1 MTFSKK
7 NQNSVKINLISV
19 SNKLIFLLVLAIIFS
34 CSSVKKTQED
44 LNTGNYGAAINK
56 SILKL
61 AENKTKKGN
70 QDYVYMLEDA
80 FQKNTDRELKRID
93 FLKKEGN
100 SANAEKIY
108 NTYVRLHSIQERITS
123 LLPLPIYDENR
134 SASFDFKNY
143 ESDLLSSKNDLSDY
157 LYKNASNLL
166 STAKYKYDY
175 RKAYEDFTYLSE
187 LNPNYMDTRDKIEES
202 YQKGLDYVNV
212 KLFNNT
218 DKIIPS
224 DLEEDLLNFNTYG
237 LNDLWTTYHTNP
249 QSNIN
254 YDYDMLLEFTNIII
268 SPEHVNEKQIIKE
281 KQIKDGWKYLLDDN
295 GNVVKDSLGN
305 QIKVDKFRTV
315 RCNFYKFT
323 QHKDVQISGNV
334 SYVDLKNKQQV
345 NSYPLTS
352 GFVFEHIY
360 ANYDGDKRALESD
373 LIKFLSARSVQF
385 PSNEQMVYD
394 AGEDLK
400 NKIKSIVK
408 RHKFN

>member
-1 MTFSKK
+1 MNFLKK
-7 NQNSVKINLISV
+7 NQESFVINIFNVISKLFILLIV
-19 SNKLIFLLVLAIIFS
+19 VTLFS

-44 LNTGNYGAAINK
+44 LNSGNYEAAINK
-56 SILKL
+56 SLAKL
-61 AENKTKKGN
+61 ADNKSKKGN
-70 QDYVYMLEDA
+70 QDYIYLLEDA
-80 FQKNTDRELKRID
+80 FKKNSNRELKRID

-100 SANAEKIY
+100 PANAEKIY
-108 NTYVRLHSIQERITS
+108 NTYVRLNTIQERITP
-123 LLPLPIYDENR
+123 LLPLQIYDENR
-134 SASFDFKNY
+134 NASFQFKKY
-143 ESDLLSSKNDLSDY
+143 ETNIINSKNELSAY
-157 LYKNASNLL
+157 LYENASNLL
-166 STAKYKYDY
+166 NTAKYKNEY

-187 LNPNYMDTRDKIEES
+187 LSPNYKDTRDKIEES
-202 YQKGLDYVNV
+202 YQKGLDFVNV

-218 DKIIPS
+218 DKIIPT

-249 QSNIN
+249 QNNIK
-254 YDYDMLLEFTNIII
+254 YDYDMVLEFTNINI

-315 RCNFYKFT
+315 RCNFYKFI
-323 QHKDVQISGNV
+323 QHKDVQISGNI
-334 SYVDLKNKQQV
+334 SYVDLKTNQQI

-360 ANYDGDKRALESD
+360 ANYDGDKRALENG

-400 NKIKSIVK
+400 NNIKNIIR

>member
-1 MTFSKK
+1 MNFSKK
-7 NQNSVKINLISV
+7 NQESFTSNRFNVI
-19 SNKLIFLLVLAIIFS
+19 NKLFILLIVVTLFS

-44 LNTGNYGAAINK
+44 LNTGNYVAAINK
-56 SILKL
+56 SLVKL
-61 AENKTKKGN
+61 ADNKSKKGN
-70 QDYVYMLEDA
+70 QDYIYLLEDA
-80 FQKNTDRELKRID
+80 FEKNSNRELKRID
-93 FLKKEGN
+93 FLKQEGN
-100 SANAEKIY
+100 PANSEKIY
-108 NTYVRLHSIQERITS
+108 NTYVRLNSIQERIKP
-123 LLPLPIYDENR
+123 LLPLQIYDENR
-134 SASFDFKNY
+134 NASFQIKKY
-143 ESDLLSSKNDLSDY
+143 ETDIINSKNELSAY
-157 LYKNASNLL
+157 LYENASNLL
-166 STAKYKYDY
+166 KTAKYKNEY

-187 LNPNYMDTRDKIEES
+187 LSPNYKDTRDKIEES
-202 YQKGLDYVNV
+202 YQKGLDFVNV

-218 DKIIPS
+218 DKIIPT

-249 QSNIN
+249 QNNIK
-254 YDYDMLLEFTNIII
+254 YDYDMLLEFTNINI

-295 GNVVKDSLGN
+295 GNSVKDSLGN
-305 QIKVDKFRTV
+305 QIKIDKFRTV
-315 RCNFYKFT
+315 RCNYYRFT
-323 QHKDVQISGNV
+323 QHKDVQISGNI
-334 SYVDLKNKQQV
+334 SYVDLKTSQQI

-360 ANYDGDKRALESD
+360 ANYDGDKRALEND

-400 NKIKSIVK
+400 NNIKSIIR

>member
-1 MTFSKK
+1 MNFSKK
-7 NQNSVKINLISV
+7 NQESFTNNRFNVI
-19 SNKLIFLLVLAIIFS
+19 NKLFILLIVVTLFS

-44 LNTGNYGAAINK
+44 LNTGNYVAAINK
-56 SILKL
+56 SLVKL
-61 AENKTKKGN
+61 ADNKSKKGN
-70 QDYVYMLEDA
+70 QDYIYLLEDA
-80 FQKNTDRELKRID
+80 FEKNSNRELKRID
-93 FLKKEGN
+93 FLKQEGN

-108 NTYVRLHSIQERITS
+108 NTYVRLNSIQERIAP
-123 LLPLPIYDENR
+123 LLPLQIYDENR
-134 SASFDFKNY
+134 NASFQFKKY
-143 ESDLLSSKNDLSDY
+143 ETDIINSKNELSAY
-157 LYKNASNLL
+157 LYENASNLL
-166 STAKYKYDY
+166 NTAKYKNEY
-175 RKAYEDFTYLSE
+175 RKAYDDFTYLSE
-187 LNPNYMDTRDKIEES
+187 LSPNYKDTRDKIEES
-202 YQKGLDYVNV
+202 YQKGLDFVNV

-218 DKIIPS
+218 DKIIPT

-249 QSNIN
+249 QSNIK
-254 YDYDMLLEFTNIII
+254 YDYDMLLEFTNINI

-295 GNVVKDSLGN
+295 GNSVKDSLGN

-315 RCNFYKFT
+315 RCNYYRFT
-323 QHKDVQISGNV
+323 QHKDVQISGNI
-334 SYVDLKNKQQV
+334 SYVDLKTSQQI

-360 ANYDGDKRALESD
+360 ANYDGDKRALEND

-400 NKIKSIVK
+400 NNIKNIIR

>member
-1 MTFSKK
+1 MNFSKK
-7 NQNSVKINLISV
+7 NQESFTGNRFNVI
-19 SNKLIFLLVLAIIFS
+19 NKLFILLIVVTLFS

-44 LNTGNYGAAINK
+44 LNTGNYVAAINK
-56 SILKL
+56 SLVKL
-61 AENKTKKGN
+61 ADNKSKKGN
-70 QDYVYMLEDA
+70 QDYIYLLEDA
-80 FQKNTDRELKRID
+80 FEKNSNRELKRID
-93 FLKKEGN
+93 FLKQEGN
-100 SANAEKIY
+100 PANSEKIY
-108 NTYVRLHSIQERITS
+108 NTYVRLNSIQERIKP
-123 LLPLPIYDENR
+123 LLPLQIYDENR
-134 SASFDFKNY
+134 NASFQIKKY
-143 ESDLLSSKNDLSDY
+143 ETDIINSKNELSAY
-157 LYKNASNLL
+157 LYENASNLL
-166 STAKYKYDY
+166 KTAKYKNEY

-187 LNPNYMDTRDKIEES
+187 LSPNYKDTRDKIEES
-202 YQKGLDYVNV
+202 YQKGLDFVNV

-218 DKIIPS
+218 DKIIPT

-249 QSNIN
+249 QNNIK
-254 YDYDMLLEFTNIII
+254 YDYDMLLEFTNINI

-295 GNVVKDSLGN
+295 GNSVKDSLGN
-305 QIKVDKFRTV
+305 QIKIDKFRTV
-315 RCNFYKFT
+315 RCNYYRFT
-323 QHKDVQISGNV
+323 QHKDVQISGNI
-334 SYVDLKNKQQV
+334 SYVDLKTSQQI

-360 ANYDGDKRALESD
+360 ANYDGDKRALEND

-400 NKIKSIVK
+400 NNIKSIIR

>member
-1 MTFSKK
+1 MNFSKK
-7 NQNSVKINLISV
+7 NQESFTGNRFNVI
-19 SNKLIFLLVLAIIFS
+19 NKLFILLIVVTLFS

-44 LNTGNYGAAINK
+44 LNTGNYVAAINK
-56 SILKL
+56 SLVKL
-61 AENKTKKGN
+61 ADNKSKKGN
-70 QDYVYMLEDA
+70 QDYIYLLEDA
-80 FQKNTDRELKRID
+80 FKKNSNRELKRID
-93 FLKKEGN
+93 FLKQEGN
-100 SANAEKIY
+100 PANSEKIY
-108 NTYVRLHSIQERITS
+108 NTYVRLNSIQERIKP
-123 LLPLPIYDENR
+123 LLPLQIYDENR
-134 SASFDFKNY
+134 NASFQIKKY
-143 ESDLLSSKNDLSDY
+143 ETDIINSKNELSAY
-157 LYKNASNLL
+157 LYENASNLL
-166 STAKYKYDY
+166 KTAKYKNEY

-187 LNPNYMDTRDKIEES
+187 LSPNYKDTRDKIEES
-202 YQKGLDYVNV
+202 YQKGLDFVNV

-218 DKIIPS
+218 DKIIPT

-249 QSNIN
+249 QNNIK
-254 YDYDMLLEFTNIII
+254 YDYDMLLEFTNINI

-295 GNVVKDSLGN
+295 GNSVKDSLGN
-305 QIKVDKFRTV
+305 QIKIDKFRTV
-315 RCNFYKFT
+315 RCNYYRFT
-323 QHKDVQISGNV
+323 QHKDVQISGNI
-334 SYVDLKNKQQV
+334 SYVDLKTSQQI

-360 ANYDGDKRALESD
+360 ANYDGDKRALEND

-400 NKIKSIVK
+400 NNIKSIIR

>member
-19 SNKLIFLLVLAIIFS
+19 SNKLIFLLVLVIIFS

>member
-1 MTFSKK
+1 MNFLKK
-7 NQNSVKINLISV
+7 NQESFVINIFNVISKLFILLIV
-19 SNKLIFLLVLAIIFS
+19 VTLFS

-44 LNTGNYGAAINK
+44 LNSGNYEAAINK
-56 SILKL
+56 SLAKL
-61 AENKTKKGN
+61 ADNKSKKGN
-70 QDYVYMLEDA
+70 QDYIYLLEDA
-80 FQKNTDRELKRID
+80 FKKNSNRELKRID

-100 SANAEKIY
+100 PANAEKIY
-108 NTYVRLHSIQERITS
+108 NTYVRLNTIQERITP
-123 LLPLPIYDENR
+123 LLPLQIYDENR
-134 SASFDFKNY
+134 NASFQFKKY
-143 ESDLLSSKNDLSDY
+143 ETNIINSKSELSAY
-157 LYKNASNLL
+157 LYENASNLL
-166 STAKYKYDY
+166 NTAKYKNEY

-187 LNPNYMDTRDKIEES
+187 LSPNYKDTRDKIEES
-202 YQKGLDYVNV
+202 YQKGLDFVNV

-218 DKIIPS
+218 DKIIPT

-249 QSNIN
+249 QNNIK
-254 YDYDMLLEFTNIII
+254 YDYDMVLEFTNINI

-315 RCNFYKFT
+315 RCNFYKFI
-323 QHKDVQISGNV
+323 QHKDVQISGNI
-334 SYVDLKNKQQV
+334 SYVDLKTNQQI

-360 ANYDGDKRALESD
+360 ANYDGDKRALENG

-400 NKIKSIVK
+400 NNIKNIIR

>member
-1 MTFSKK
+1 MNFSKK
-7 NQNSVKINLISV
+7 NQESFTINRFNWI
-19 SNKLIFLLVLAIIFS
+19 NKLFILLILVTSLS

-44 LNTGNYGAAINK
+44 LNSGNYQAAINK
-56 SILKL
+56 SLVKL
-61 AENKTKKGN
+61 ADNKSKKGN
-70 QDYVYMLEDA
+70 QDYIYLLEDA
-80 FQKNTDRELKRID
+80 FKKNSNRELKRID
-93 FLKKEGN
+93 FLKQEGN
-100 SANAEKIY
+100 PANAEKIY
-108 NTYVRLHSIQERITS
+108 NTYVRLNSIQERITP
-123 LLPLPIYDENR
+123 LLPLQIYDENR
-134 SASFDFKNY
+134 NASFQFKKY
-143 ESDLLSSKNDLSDY
+143 ETDIINSKTELSAY

-166 STAKYKYDY
+166 NTAKYKNEY

-187 LNPNYMDTRDKIEES
+187 LSPNYKDTRDKIEES
-202 YQKGLDYVNV
+202 YQKGLDFVNV

-218 DKIIPS
+218 DKIIPT

-249 QSNIN
+249 QNNIK
-254 YDYDMLLEFTNIII
+254 YDYDMLLEFTNINI

-295 GNVVKDSLGN
+295 GNEVKDSLGN

-323 QHKDVQISGNV
+323 QHKDVQISGNI
-334 SYVDLKNKQQV
+334 SYVDLKTNQQI

-360 ANYDGDKRALESD
+360 ANYDGDKRALEND
-373 LIKFLSARSVQF
+373 LIKFLSARSVHF

-400 NKIKSIVK
+400 NNIKNIIR

>member
-1 MTFSKK
+1 MNFSKK
-7 NQNSVKINLISV
+7 NQESFTISRFNWI
-19 SNKLIFLLVLAIIFS
+19 NKLFILLIVVTLFS

-44 LNTGNYGAAINK
+44 LNTGNYEAAINK
-56 SILKL
+56 SLVKL
-61 AENKTKKGN
+61 ADNKSKKGN
-70 QDYVYMLEDA
+70 QDYIYLLEDA
-80 FQKNTDRELKRID
+80 FEKNSNRELKRID
-93 FLKKEGN
+93 FLKQEGN
-100 SANAEKIY
+100 PANAEKIY
-108 NTYVRLHSIQERITS
+108 NTYVRLNSIQERITPI
-123 LLPLPIYDENR
+123 LPLQIYDENR
-134 SASFDFKNY
+134 NASFQFKKY
-143 ESDLLSSKNDLSDY
+143 ETEIINSKNELSAY
-157 LYKNASNLL
+157 LYANASNLL
-166 STAKYKYDY
+166 NTAKYKNEY
-175 RKAYEDFTYLSE
+175 RKAYADFTYLSE
-187 LNPNYMDTRDKIEES
+187 LSPNYKDTRDKIEES
-202 YQKGLDYVNV
+202 YQKGLDFVNV

-218 DKIIPS
+218 DKIIPT

-249 QSNIN
+249 QSNIK
-254 YDYDMLLEFTNIII
+254 YDYDMLLDFTNINI

-295 GNVVKDSLGN
+295 GNAVKDSLGN

-315 RCNFYKFT
+315 RCNFYKFI
-323 QHKDVQISGNV
+323 QHKDVQISGNI
-334 SYVDLKNKQQV
+334 SYVDLKTNQQI

-360 ANYDGDKRALESD
+360 ANYDGDKRALEND

-400 NKIKSIVK
+400 NNIKNIIR

>member
-7 NQNSVKINLISV
+7 NHNPVKVNLMSV
-19 SNKLIFLLVLAIIFS
+19 SNRLIFLLVLAIIFS

-80 FQKNTDRELKRID
+80 FQKNTDREIKRID

-281 KQIKDGWKYLLDDN
+281 KQIKDGWKYLLDAN

-334 SYVDLKNKQQV
+334 SYVDLINKQQV

>member
-1 MTFSKK
+1 MNFSKK
-7 NQNSVKINLISV
+7 NQEFLPIKASNVSRILLSSLI
-19 SNKLIFLLVLAIIFS
+19 IAIIFS

-44 LNTGNYGAAINK
+44 LNTGNYVSAINK
-56 SILKL
+56 SLAKL
-61 AENKTKKGN
+61 AENKTRKGN

-80 FQKNTDRELKRID
+80 FAKNSNRELKQIN

-100 SANAEKIY
+100 PANAERIY
-108 NTYVRLHSIQERITS
+108 NTYVRLNSIQERITP

-134 SASFDFKNY
+134 SAVFQFKRY
-143 ESDLLSSKNDLSDY
+143 ETDIINSKNELSAY

-166 STAKYKYDY
+166 NTAKYKYEY
-175 RKAYEDFTYLSE
+175 RKAYEDFSYLSK
-187 LNPNYMDTRDKIEES
+187 LSPNYKDTRDKIEES
-202 YQKGLDYVNV
+202 YQKGLDFVNV
-212 KLFNNT
+212 KLYNNT
-218 DKIIPS
+218 DKIIPV

-249 QSNIN
+249 QSNIK
-254 YDYDMLLEFTNIII
+254 YDFDMLLEFTNINI
-268 SPEHVNEKQIIKE
+268 SPEHINEKQIIKE
-281 KQIKDGWKYLLDDN
+281 KQIKDGWKYLLDTN
-295 GNVVKDSLGN
+295 GNAVKDSLGN
-305 QIKVDKFRTV
+305 QIKVDKFKTV
-315 RCNFYKFT
+315 KCNFYKFT
-323 QHKDVQISGNV
+323 QHKDVQISGNI
-334 SYVDLKNKQQV
+334 SYVDLKTNQQI

-400 NKIKSIVK
+400 NNIKNIVK

>member
-19 SNKLIFLLVLAIIFS
+19 SNKLIFLLVLVIIFS

-334 SYVDLKNKQQV
+334 SYVDLINKQQV

>member
-254 YDYDMLLEFTNIII
+254 YDYDMLLEFTNIFI

>member
-1 MTFSKK
+1 MNFSKK
-7 NQNSVKINLISV
+7 NQESFTINRFNVISKISILLIV
-19 SNKLIFLLVLAIIFS
+19 VTLFS

-44 LNTGNYGAAINK
+44 LNTGNYEAAINK
-56 SILKL
+56 SLVKL
-61 AENKTKKGN
+61 ADNKSKKGN
-70 QDYVYMLEDA
+70 QDYIYLLEDA
-80 FQKNTDRELKRID
+80 FEKNSNRELKRID
-93 FLKKEGN
+93 FLKQEGN
-100 SANAEKIY
+100 PANAEKIY
-108 NTYVRLHSIQERITS
+108 NTYVRLNSIQERITP
-123 LLPLPIYDENR
+123 LLPLQIYDENR
-134 SASFDFKNY
+134 NASFQFKKY
-143 ESDLLSSKNDLSDY
+143 ETDIINSKNELSAY
-157 LYKNASNLL
+157 LYENASNLL
-166 STAKYKYDY
+166 NTAKYKNEY

-187 LNPNYMDTRDKIEES
+187 LSPNYKDSRDKIEES
-202 YQKGLDYVNV
+202 YQKGLDFVNV

-218 DKIIPS
+218 DKIIPT

-249 QSNIN
+249 QNNIK
-254 YDYDMLLEFTNIII
+254 YDYDMLLEFTNINI

-295 GNVVKDSLGN
+295 GNAVKDSLGN

-323 QHKDVQISGNV
+323 QHKDVQISGNI
-334 SYVDLKNKQQV
+334 SYVDLKTSQQI

-360 ANYDGDKRALESD
+360 ANYDGDKRALENG

-400 NKIKSIVK
+400 NNIKNIIR

>member
-1 MTFSKK
+1 MNFSKK
-7 NQNSVKINLISV
+7 NQESFTNNRFNVI
-19 SNKLIFLLVLAIIFS
+19 NKLFILLIVVTLFS

-44 LNTGNYGAAINK
+44 LNTGNYVAAINK
-56 SILKL
+56 SLVKL
-61 AENKTKKGN
+61 ADNKSKKGN
-70 QDYVYMLEDA
+70 QDYIYLLEDA
-80 FQKNTDRELKRID
+80 FEKNSNRELKRID
-93 FLKKEGN
+93 FLKQEGN

-108 NTYVRLHSIQERITS
+108 NTYVRLNSIQERIKP
-123 LLPLPIYDENR
+123 LLPLQIYDENR
-134 SASFDFKNY
+134 SASFQFKKY
-143 ESDLLSSKNDLSDY
+143 ETNIINSKNELSAY
-157 LYKNASNLL
+157 LYENASNLL
-166 STAKYKYDY
+166 KTAKYKNEY
-175 RKAYEDFTYLSE
+175 RKAYDDFTYLSE
-187 LNPNYMDTRDKIEES
+187 LSPNYKDTRDKIEES
-202 YQKGLDYVNV
+202 YQKGLDFVNV

-218 DKIIPS
+218 DKIIPT

-249 QSNIN
+249 QSNIK
-254 YDYDMLLEFTNIII
+254 YDYDMLLEFTNINI

-295 GNVVKDSLGN
+295 GNSVKDSLGN

-315 RCNFYKFT
+315 RCNYYRFT
-323 QHKDVQISGNV
+323 QHKDVQISGNI
-334 SYVDLKNKQQV
+334 SYVDLKTSQQI

-360 ANYDGDKRALESD
+360 ANYDGDKRALEND

-400 NKIKSIVK
+400 NNIKNIIR

>member
-1 MTFSKK
+1 MTFLKK
-7 NQNSVKINLISV
+7 NHNPKKINSIFV
-19 SNKLIFLLVLAIIFS
+19 GKKLIFLSVLAIIFS

-44 LNTGNYGAAINK
+44 LNTGNYEAAINK
-56 SILKL
+56 SISKL

-80 FQKNTDRELKRID
+80 FQKNADRELKRIN
-93 FLKKEGN
+93 FLKNEGN

-108 NTYVRLHSIQERITS
+108 NTYVRLHSIQERITP
-123 LLPLPIYDENR
+123 LLPLPIFDENR
-134 SASFDFKNY
+134 SASFHFKNY
-143 ESDLLSSKNDLSDY
+143 ETDILNSKNDLSDY

-218 DKIIPS
+218 DKIIPAN
-224 DLEEDLLNFNTYG
+224 LEEDLLNFNTYG

-249 QSNIN
+249 QSNIK

-373 LIKFLSARSVQF
+373 LIKYLTARSVQF

-400 NKIKSIVK
+400 NKIKSILQ

>member
-1 MTFSKK
+1 VVT
-7 NQNSVKINLISV
+7 L
-19 SNKLIFLLVLAIIFS
+19 FS

-44 LNTGNYGAAINK
+44 LNTGNYEAAINK
-56 SILKL
+56 SLVKL
-61 AENKTKKGN
+61 ADNKSKKGN
-70 QDYVYMLEDA
+70 QDYIYLLEDA
-80 FQKNTDRELKRID
+80 FKKNSNRELKRID
-93 FLKKEGN
+93 FLKQEGN
-100 SANAEKIY
+100 PANAEKIY
-108 NTYVRLHSIQERITS
+108 NMYVRLNSIQERITPI
-123 LLPLPIYDENR
+123 LPLQIYDENR
-134 SASFDFKNY
+134 NASFQFKKY
-143 ESDLLSSKNDLSDY
+143 ETKIINSKNELSAY
-157 LYKNASNLL
+157 LYANASNLL
-166 STAKYKYDY
+166 NTAKYKNEY

-187 LNPNYMDTRDKIEES
+187 LSPNYKDTRDKIEES
-202 YQKGLDYVNV
+202 YQKGLDFVNV

-218 DKIIPS
+218 DKIIPT

-249 QSNIN
+249 QSNIK
-254 YDYDMLLEFTNIII
+254 YDYDMLLDFTNINI

-295 GNVVKDSLGN
+295 GNAVKDSLGN

-315 RCNFYKFT
+315 RCNFYKFI
-323 QHKDVQISGNV
+323 QHKDVQISGNI
-334 SYVDLKNKQQV
+334 SYVDLKTNQQI

-360 ANYDGDKRALESD
+360 ANYDGDKRALGND

-400 NKIKSIVK
+400 NNIKNIIR

>member
-1 MTFSKK
+1 MNFSKK
-7 NQNSVKINLISV
+7 NQESFAINIFNVISTLFILLIV
-19 SNKLIFLLVLAIIFS
+19 VTLFS

-44 LNTGNYGAAINK
+44 LNTGNYEAAINK
-56 SILKL
+56 SLAKL
-61 AENKTKKGN
+61 ADNKSKKGN
-70 QDYVYMLEDA
+70 QDYIYLLEDA
-80 FQKNTDRELKRID
+80 FKKNSNRELKRIN
-93 FLKKEGN
+93 FLKQEGN
-100 SANAEKIY
+100 PANAEKIY
-108 NTYVRLHSIQERITS
+108 NTYVRLNSIQERITP
-123 LLPLPIYDENR
+123 LLPLQIYDENR
-134 SASFDFKNY
+134 NASFQFKKY
-143 ESDLLSSKNDLSDY
+143 ETDIINSKNELSAY
-157 LYKNASNLL
+157 LYENASNLL
-166 STAKYKYDY
+166 NTAKYKNEY

-187 LNPNYMDTRDKIEES
+187 LSPNYKDTRDKIEES
-202 YQKGLDYVNV
+202 YQKGLDFVNV

-218 DKIIPS
+218 DKIIPT

-249 QSNIN
+249 QSNIK
-254 YDYDMLLEFTNIII
+254 YDYDMLLEFTNINI

-295 GNVVKDSLGN
+295 GNAVKDSLGN

-323 QHKDVQISGNV
+323 QHKDVQISGNI
-334 SYVDLKNKQQV
+334 SYVDLKTNQQI

-360 ANYDGDKRALESD
+360 ANYDGDKRALEND

-400 NKIKSIVK
+400 NNIKNIIR

>member
-1 MTFSKK
+1 MNFSKK
-7 NQNSVKINLISV
+7 NQENFTNNRFNVI
-19 SNKLIFLLVLAIIFS
+19 NKLFILLIVVILFS

-44 LNTGNYGAAINK
+44 LNSGNYVAAINK
-56 SILKL
+56 SLVKL
-61 AENKTKKGN
+61 AENKSKKGN

-80 FQKNTDRELKRID
+80 FEKNADRELKRIN
-93 FLKKEGN
+93 FLKNEGN
-100 SANAEKIY
+100 PANAEKIY
-108 NTYVRLHSIQERITS
+108 NTYVRLNSIQERITP
-123 LLPLPIYDENR
+123 LLPLQIYDENR
-134 SASFDFKNY
+134 NASFQFKKY
-143 ESDLLSSKNDLSDY
+143 ETNIINSKNELSAY
-157 LYKNASNLL
+157 LYANASNLL
-166 STAKYKYDY
+166 NTAKYKNEY

-187 LNPNYMDTRDKIEES
+187 LSPNYKDTRDKIEES
-202 YQKGLDYVNV
+202 YRKGLDYVNV

-218 DKIIPS
+218 DKIIPT

-249 QSNIN
+249 QGEIK
-254 YDYDMLLEFTNIII
+254 YDYDMLLEFVNINI

-323 QHKDVQISGNV
+323 QHKDVQISGNI
-334 SYVDLKNKQQV
+334 SYIDLKTKQQI

-360 ANYDGDKRALESD
+360 ANYDGDKRALEND

-400 NKIKSIVK
+400 NNIKNIIR

>member
-1 MTFSKK
+1 MNFSKK
-7 NQNSVKINLISV
+7 NQELISIKASNV
-19 SNKLIFLLVLAIIFS
+19 SRILLSSLIIAVIFS

-44 LNTGNYGAAINK
+44 LNTGNYVGAINK
-56 SILKL
+56 SLVKL
-61 AENKTKKGN
+61 AENKTRKGN

-80 FQKNTDRELKRID
+80 FAKNTNRELRQID

-100 SANAEKIY
+100 PANAEKIY
-108 NTYVRLHSIQERITS
+108 NTYVRLNSIQERITP

-134 SASFDFKNY
+134 SALFQFKKY
-143 ESDLLSSKNDLSDY
+143 ETDIINSKNELSAY

-166 STAKYKYDY
+166 NTAKYKYEY
-175 RKAYEDFTYLSE
+175 RKAYEDFSYLSK
-187 LNPNYMDTRDKIEES
+187 LSPNYKDTRDKIEES
-202 YQKGLDYVNV
+202 YQKGLDFVNV
-212 KLFNNT
+212 KLYNNT
-218 DKIIPS
+218 DKIIPV

-249 QSNIN
+249 QSNIK
-254 YDYDMLLEFTNIII
+254 YDFDMLLEFTNINI
-268 SPEHVNEKQIIKE
+268 SPEHLNEKQIIKE
-281 KQIKDGWKYLLDDN
+281 KQIKDGWKYLLDTN
-295 GNVVKDSLGN
+295 GNAVKDSLGN
-305 QIKVDKFRTV
+305 QIKVDKFKTV
-315 RCNFYKFT
+315 KCNFYKFT
-323 QHKDVQISGNV
+323 QHKDVQISGNI
-334 SYVDLKNKQQV
+334 SYVDLKTSQQI

-360 ANYDGDKRALESD
+360 ANYEGDKRALGSD

-400 NKIKSIVK
+400 NNIKNIIK

>member
-1 MTFSKK
+1 MNFSKK
-7 NQNSVKINLISV
+7 NQESFTINRFNWI
-19 SNKLIFLLVLAIIFS
+19 NKLSILLIVVLLFS

-44 LNTGNYGAAINK
+44 LNTGNYEAAINK
-56 SILKL
+56 SLVKL
-61 AENKTKKGN
+61 ADNKSKKGN
-70 QDYVYMLEDA
+70 QDYIYLLEDA
-80 FQKNTDRELKRID
+80 FEKNSKRELKRID
-93 FLKKEGN
+93 FLKQEGN
-100 SANAEKIY
+100 PANAEKIY
-108 NTYVRLHSIQERITS
+108 HTYVRLNSIQERITP
-123 LLPLPIYDENR
+123 LLPLQIYDEDRN
-134 SASFDFKNY
+134 ASFQFKKYKTDIIN
-143 ESDLLSSKNDLSDY
+143 SKNELSAY
-157 LYKNASNLL
+157 LYENASNLL
-166 STAKYKYDY
+166 NTAKYKNEY

-187 LNPNYMDTRDKIEES
+187 LSPNYKDTRDKIEES
-202 YQKGLDYVNV
+202 YQKGLDFVNV

-218 DKIIPS
+218 DKIIPT

-249 QSNIN
+249 QNNIK
-254 YDYDMLLEFTNIII
+254 YDYDMLLEFININI

-295 GNVVKDSLGN
+295 GNAVKDSLGN

-323 QHKDVQISGNV
+323 QHKDVQISGNI
-334 SYVDLKNKQQV
+334 SYVDLKTNQQI

-360 ANYDGDKRALESD
+360 ANYDGDKRALEND
-373 LIKFLSARSVQF
+373 LIRFLSARSVQF

-400 NKIKSIVK
+400 NNIKNIIR